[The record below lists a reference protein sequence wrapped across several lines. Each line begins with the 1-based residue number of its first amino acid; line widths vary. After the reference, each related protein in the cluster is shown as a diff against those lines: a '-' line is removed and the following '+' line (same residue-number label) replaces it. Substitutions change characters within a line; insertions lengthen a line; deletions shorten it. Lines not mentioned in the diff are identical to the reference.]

1 MTARE
6 KLAEWIKERGL
17 KKHFVAQQ
25 LGVYH
30 VTLSFWLNGH
40 RKPDLKS
47 AVKIE
52 AMTGISAR
60 EWVE

>member
-6 KLAEWIKERGL
+6 KLAEWIKTRGL
-17 KKHFVAQQ
+17 KKQFVAEQ

-40 RKPDLKS
+40 RKPDLTS

-52 AMTGISAR
+52 DLTGIPSR